1 MINVIEAATE
11 LIDEIASVAPP
22 IRCIRRCPAVMLAV
36 SRTARAIG

>member
-1 MINVIEAATE
+1 MNVIEAATG
-11 LIDEIASVAPP
+11 LIDEITSVAPP